1 MTDDWRGNLDDRK
14 HVAAVTV
21 DLSKAFDSVC
31 HNLMLAKL
39 KAYGFSEA
47 GIELMK
53 AYLHDRRQRVKVNG
67 TYSNWRTVRTG
78 VPQGSLL
85 GPLLFNVFI
94 NDINFFIDNVS
105 LRLYADDTTEYFADQ
120 SPNGTGVHNQ
130 LRARHHIELVYIKLS
145 DCQPNINSSH
155 QNMTTA
161 SNSAIRL
168 LKKGIP

>member
-31 HNLMLAKL
+31 HNMMLAKL

-47 GIELMK
+47 RIELMK

-105 LRLYADDTTEYFADQ
+105 LWLYADDTEPNTSPTNPQWYWSSQ
-120 SPNGTGVHNQ
+120 STPSSAPCRTG
-130 LRARHHIELVYIKLS
+130 L
-145 DCQPNINSSH
+145 H
-155 QNMTTA
+155 QT
-161 SNSAIRL
+161 I
-168 LKKGIP
+168 

>member
-53 AYLHDRRQRVKVNG
+53 AYLHDRCQRVKVNRLSSSQDK
-67 TYSNWRTVRTG
+67 TLPRTRRDVA
-78 VPQGSLL
+78 
-85 GPLLFNVFI
+85 PL
-94 NDINFFIDNVS
+94 
-105 LRLYADDTTEYFADQ
+105 
-120 SPNGTGVHNQ
+120 
-130 LRARHHIELVYIKLS
+130 
-145 DCQPNINSSH
+145 
-155 QNMTTA
+155 
-161 SNSAIRL
+161 
-168 LKKGIP
+168 